1 MLTLGAGTSGGVER
15 TIWQCVAHGPST
27 GAGARV
33 GSWILTRVQP
43 SDVSRWIKPDS
54 SASFQD

>member
-33 GSWILTRVQP
+33 GSVD
-43 SDVSRWIKPDS
+43 SDTC
-54 SASFQD
+54 SAQ